1 MNLCRL
7 FVGLVFISAC
17 IVSCHPQKG
26 HDTRVSDADSLL
38 FKIGE
43 KKDFEQMRLM
53 TDSFEAAGI
62 ITPLNANRWRG
73 VSYYHEGNYRISE
86 NYYRKALECE
96 INTVEDQLSYNKC
109 ARRLSELLLVK
120 GDYEGAL
127 RVAIP
132 AMKKM
137 DESGIGSDI
146 DYAILLNN
154 IGCGQLNLGQ
164 DKEANE
170 SFLSAHSYYAQ
181 RLLVDSTGRGLQEV
195 VIGYIY
201 TIQAYINTHN
211 YAESINWIDSAD
223 VLLNKFHQ
231 TDSRKGYFDEYHGR
245 IEIMR
250 AVAMQGQNKPAE
262 AAKAYQSFLKTEYSK
277 TSPARINA
285 NDYLMAAHRY
295 SEAANNYSYLDQAMV
310 HWGIKPSLDNVQLY
324 MLPKFRANKEAG
336 RKDSAKV
343 IAEKILNVLDSAI
356 TGQKNDATDELAI
369 IYDTQ
374 GKEQKIYQQQTELFR
389 ERMWGTVISLLLIIT
404 FLIIYVLYRRRQ
416 SKILAEKNELL
427 HNANAHIE
435 ELSRLKTEL
444 IQKIIYQ
451 DKDTNSSERKYD
463 VFISYSR
470 ANLEIVKTIKK
481 EIEDAT
487 SKHCWMDLEGIESG
501 APRFTESIIEGIEQC
516 EVFLFMRTMQ
526 SQNSK
531 YALLELN
538 YATEESKKHV
548 VIVNI
553 DNSDMTKEFR
563 FLYGLTNTIDWGNEP
578 QREKLIR
585 DIVKWT

>member
-1 MNLCRL
+1 
-7 FVGLVFISAC
+7 
-17 IVSCHPQKG
+17 
-26 HDTRVSDADSLL
+26 
-38 FKIGE
+38 
-43 KKDFEQMRLM
+43 
-53 TDSFEAAGI
+53 
-62 ITPLNANRWRG
+62 
-73 VSYYHEGNYRISE
+73 
-86 NYYRKALECE
+86 
-96 INTVEDQLSYNKC
+96 
-109 ARRLSELLLVK
+109 
-120 GDYEGAL
+120 
-127 RVAIP
+127 
-132 AMKKM
+132 
-137 DESGIGSDI
+137 
-146 DYAILLNN
+146 
-154 IGCGQLNLGQ
+154 
-164 DKEANE
+164 
-170 SFLSAHSYYAQ
+170 
-181 RLLVDSTGRGLQEV
+181 
-195 VIGYIY
+195 
-201 TIQAYINTHN
+201 
-211 YAESINWIDSAD
+211 
-223 VLLNKFHQ
+223 
-231 TDSRKGYFDEYHGR
+231 
-245 IEIMR
+245 
-250 AVAMQGQNKPAE
+250 
-262 AAKAYQSFLKTEYSK
+262 
-277 TSPARINA
+277 
-285 NDYLMAAHRY
+285 MAAHRY

-563 FLYGLTNTIDWGNEP
+563 FLYGLTDTIDWGNEP